1 MNKVFVGAWSSILGV
16 SAIMA
21 SGASANGS
29 GLPTPSKQP
38 VSVREGSVRGTGT
51 NGHGH
56 YRTRYF
62 IGGGLHGGK

>member
-1 MNKVFVGAWSSILGV
+1 MNKLVVGAWSSVFTV
-16 SAIMA
+16 SAFMA
-21 SGASANGS
+21 VSASANGS

-38 VSVREGSVRGTGT
+38 VSVREGSIRGTGT

-62 IGGGLHGGK
+62 VGGGLHGGK